1 VGDVYLNDSLHFPG
15 TEISIRSSN
24 DLSEVNINTS
34 ANQTLNAAT
43 ISGQVQTLRN
53 GVRILFNPSTF
64 DINSKRW
71 TIDKGGELIL
81 SKELVTT
88 EGLRIYSGEQEIFVN
103 STPSEIGNSNDL
115 QINLKKINIGDF
127 TPFFVKKNRMEG
139 LLNGSVVLIDPL
151 GKLQVD
157 VNATADQFR
166 LDNDSIG
173 KLTLTSNYQQKT
185 GKVNFGAVSEN
196 ENYNF
201 DLAGIFDAKDSTGDE
216 LDITT
221 HLKNTNINLL
231 ETYLGGIFS
240 RLSGKATG
248 DLRIVGPSKNLR
260 YLGTVSLKDGGMLVD
275 YTQCYYKIPAAT
287 FVFKD
292 GLIDFGT
299 FAIRIR

>member
-1 VGDVYLNDSLHFPG
+1 
-15 TEISIRSSN
+15 
-24 DLSEVNINTS
+24 VNINTS

-157 VNATADQFR
+157 VNATGRPIQA
-166 LDNDSIG
+166 
-173 KLTLTSNYQQKT
+173 
-185 GKVNFGAVSEN
+185 
-196 ENYNF
+196 
-201 DLAGIFDAKDSTGDE
+201 
-216 LDITT
+216 
-221 HLKNTNINLL
+221 
-231 ETYLGGIFS
+231 
-240 RLSGKATG
+240 
-248 DLRIVGPSKNLR
+248 
-260 YLGTVSLKDGGMLVD
+260 
-275 YTQCYYKIPAAT
+275 
-287 FVFKD
+287 
-292 GLIDFGT
+292 
-299 FAIRIR
+299 